1 MTTQQPQDP
10 HSATNP
16 AVISQLASI
25 DQRLAGLEATHA
37 KYATDYAESHSKYLK
52 ELDGYAAERAETERF
67 RLISLILRVVWV
79 IVLVYIAYRVS

>member
-10 HSATNP
+10 HSSTTP
-16 AVISQLASI
+16 DVISRLASI
-25 DQRLAGLEATHA
+25 DQRLAGLEATHT
-37 KYATDYAESHSKYLK
+37 KNSTDYAEAHSKYLK

-67 RLISLILRVVWV
+67 RLISLILRVVSV

>member
-10 HSATNP
+10 HLSTNP
-16 AVISQLASI
+16 DVVPRLSSI

-37 KYATDYAESHSKYLK
+37 QYSTDHAEAHSRYLK
-52 ELDGYAAERAETERF
+52 ELDGYAAERAETGRF
-67 RLISLILRVVWV
+67 RLISLILRVVSV